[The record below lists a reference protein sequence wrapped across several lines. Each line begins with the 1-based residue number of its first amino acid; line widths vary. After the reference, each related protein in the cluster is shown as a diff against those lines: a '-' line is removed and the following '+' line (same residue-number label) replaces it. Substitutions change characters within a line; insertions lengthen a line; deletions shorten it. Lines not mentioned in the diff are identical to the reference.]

1 MKKIYILF
9 IVLVLFS
16 ACKKDDNF
24 NAENV
29 KAPKNYTLFNKQ
41 EITFD
46 INAGTNKFNKS
57 DKNAFLLDVSKE
69 ADYEKYF
76 PKFYILDFG
85 GNFNKYKTDK
95 EKQPALKFLYEG
107 TDLNDAYKI
116 IAIYFNNK
124 DEMLNRSS
132 FRNYCFPESEFFGSG
147 KYIDEIKGCLNDY
160 QIDSIIY
167 NNKNLAL
174 LKARNMILYALEN
187 NLKNEDDKIKA
198 DAHLMIAISYLAQ
211 DELYQLNNIKKH
223 AALWKEL
230 GGLNVEIFNSKINKE
245 LTALLTY
252 VAYNENTGVE
262 EILRDSIDKGF
273 INQVL
278 SKGGIYN
285 YLNDNDYIPVA
296 VTLRGENKFAVNPF
310 FVKYDNL
317 QDTAN
322 IMRELVPAKEENT
335 LSTYNF
341 QNNYDN
347 LYDNPVYIL
356 PLNGVVYTVI
366 MKDDKPLK
374 VEFRNPA
381 YYDTSYGE
389 ITSILKDGF
398 LPLILSEYSYDY
410 IQKDY
415 IVYKNGKANVVWNG
429 NIRDQQPDVNKL
441 FKLMHSVNCLED
453 KSDKMEYLC
462 GHRESMIMAQ
472 YLYKN
477 RCAGKKDCIIK
488 SDELLEALNNG
499 RM

>member
-1 MKKIYILF
+1 MKKFYLLLSF
-9 IVLVLFS
+9 LVLFS

-29 KAPKNYTLFNKQ
+29 QAPKNYTLFYKH
-41 EITFD
+41 D
-46 INAGTNKFNKS
+46 INFYMNAGTNKYNKNAK
-57 DKNAFLLDVSKE
+57 DAFLLDVSKE
-69 ADYEKYF
+69 KDYEKYF
-76 PKFYILDFG
+76 PKFYILESDLDLE
-85 GNFNKYKTDK
+85 KYRTDT
-95 EKQPALKFLYEG
+95 ENQPALKFLSEG

-116 IAIYFNNK
+116 IAMYFYNK
-124 DEMLNRSS
+124 EEMLNQSS
-132 FRNYCFPESEFFGSG
+132 FRNYCFPESEFFGRL
-147 KYIDEIKGCLNDY
+147 KYSNEIKQCMYDY
-160 QIDSIIY
+160 SKDTILY
-167 NNKNLAL
+167 RNKNLAL

-211 DELYQLNNIKKH
+211 DELYQLDNIKKH

-230 GGLNVEIFNSKINKE
+230 GGLNVEIFNSKLNKE

-252 VAYNENTGVE
+252 VAYNDNTGVV

-310 FVKYDNL
+310 FVKYNNL

-322 IMRELVPAKEENT
+322 IMRELVPAKEDKN

-341 QNNYDN
+341 QNNYDV
-347 LYDNPVYIL
+347 LYDNPVYFL

-381 YYDTSYGE
+381 YFDTSYGE
-389 ITSILKDGF
+389 ITSVMKDSY

-415 IVYKNGKANVVWNG
+415 IVYENGKANVVWNG
-429 NIRDQQPDVNKL
+429 NIRDRQPDINKL
-441 FKLMHSVNCLED
+441 FKLRRGVNCLED
-453 KSDKMEYLC
+453 KNDKMAELC
-462 GHRESMIMAQ
+462 SSREAMIMAQ

>member
-9 IVLVLFS
+9 IILVLFS
-16 ACKKDDNF
+16 ACKKDDTF
-24 NAENV
+24 NVENI

-46 INAGTNKFNKS
+46 INAGTNKYDKNA
-57 DKNAFLLDVSKE
+57 KNAFLLDVSKE

-76 PKFYILDFG
+76 PKFYISDENGDFE
-85 GNFNKYKTDK
+85 KYKKDK
-95 EKQPALKFLYEG
+95 EGQPSVKFLYEG

-116 IAIYFNNK
+116 IVMYFYNK
-124 DEMLNRSS
+124 EEMLNQSS
-132 FRNYCFPESEFFGSG
+132 FRNYCFPESDFYSRT
-147 KYIDEIKGCLNDY
+147 KYTNEIKQCINDY
-160 QIDSIIY
+160 AKSTILYQ
-167 NNKNLAL
+167 NKNLAL

-187 NLKNEDDKIKA
+187 DLKDADDKIKA
-198 DAHLMIAISYLAQ
+198 DAHLMVAISYLAQ
-211 DELYQLNNIKKH
+211 DELYQLDNIKKH

-230 GGLNVEIFNSKINKE
+230 GGLNVESFDSSTNKE

-262 EILRDSIDKGF
+262 EILRDSIDKDF

-296 VTLRGENKFAVNPF
+296 VTLRGEDKYAINPF
-310 FVKYDNL
+310 FLKYDNP

-322 IMRELVPAKEENT
+322 MMGELVPSKEENT
-335 LSTYNF
+335 LSTYNM
-341 QNNYDN
+341 QNIYDN
-347 LYDNPVYIL
+347 LYDYPVYIL
-356 PLNGVVYTVI
+356 PLNGAVYTVI

-381 YYDTSYGE
+381 YFDTSYGE
-389 ITSILKDGF
+389 ITSIMKDSY
-398 LPLILSEYSYDY
+398 LPLILSEYSYNY
-410 IQKDY
+410 TQKDY
-415 IVYKNGKANVVWNG
+415 IVYENNKANVVWNG

-441 FKLMHSVNCLED
+441 FKLMKGVNCLED
-453 KSDKMEYLC
+453 KGDKMADLC
-462 GHRESMIMAQ
+462 GNRSAMILAE

-477 RCAGKKDCIIK
+477 RCAGKKDCVITSSEIL
-488 SDELLEALNNG
+488 DALNKG
-499 RM
+499 SM